1 MLQALRH
8 SLGGGEFVQI
18 AEDFG
23 LAVLDEFIRPRDAF
37 YGRVDAG
44 FVQEFDHRSA
54 KTVFDDVVLE
64 GADDAAFSAVFFNH
78 SGIERL
84 DETWVNEGDRVAFF
98 F

>member
-8 SLGGGEFVQI
+8 GFGGGEFVQI

-23 LAVLDEFIRPRDAF
+23 LAVLDEFIRPGDAF

-44 FVQEFDHRSA
+44 FVQEFDHRST

-64 GADDAAFSAVFFNH
+64 GADDAAFLRVAFNH
-78 SGIERL
+78 CGIERL
-84 DETWVNEGDRVAFF
+84 DETWVDQGDRITFF